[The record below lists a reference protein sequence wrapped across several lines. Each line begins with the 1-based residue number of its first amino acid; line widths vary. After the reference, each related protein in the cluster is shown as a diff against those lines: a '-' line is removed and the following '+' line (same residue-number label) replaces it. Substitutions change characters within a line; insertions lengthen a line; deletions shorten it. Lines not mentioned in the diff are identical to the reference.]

1 LSSFFFLR
9 RNAPFP
15 QLGTLLLNPRS
26 YYHSRPIRKP
36 QEPDAM
42 AGSLPPLDHG
52 HLTLMKFSITG
63 RLGAHHKQ
71 KLSKFSA
78 EIERLRHVVPDR
90 PAKPAPSRERAAP
103 KLRPLEAPPRMVV
116 KTQNP
121 FPESPKSKSSLSPI
135 HTEAKLKLLMRHDLK
150 AMPTVKPLI
159 RKVCSQVK
167 FVVWA
172 LD

>member
-1 LSSFFFLR
+1 
-9 RNAPFP
+9 
-15 QLGTLLLNPRS
+15 
-26 YYHSRPIRKP
+26 
-36 QEPDAM
+36 M

-159 RKVCSQVK
+159 RKGANQEANRAGYFKELKKKRSRK
-167 FVVWA
+167 GEFEAAKKA
-172 LD
+172 LSSPKEKSPD